1 MAVGIQSFRRIVP
14 MIYAYTT
21 PGVSYHEG
29 WTKVGY
35 TESQTVEQRIK
46 QQTHTAGIQ
55 WKLAWKDNALYK
67 DGSGKSFTDHAFHA
81 YLESN
86 GVKREKGTEW
96 FEREAHLLRADF
108 DAFASH
114 KFPVY
119 EERCDYTLRQEQQ
132 EAVRITAE
140 YFKKGGREFLWNAK
154 PRFGKTLSSY
164 ALIQALG
171 FEKVLIVTNRP
182 SIAASWAEDFFKFIA
197 WRGKLTFVSETETL
211 KNTKGVLR
219 YQEYCDAINANA
231 EEARGIVA
239 FESLQGLKTSIYFG
253 NSENAVSKLEWMAKS
268 YTDGRGKKNQGLHFD
283 LLIVDESH
291 EGVDT
296 MRTERVFDNIARDH
310 TLYLSGTPFK
320 ALAGGQ
326 FSAEQIYNWSYA
338 DEQAAKAAWTG
349 EEFNPYEALPR
360 LALFTYRLSDM
371 IYEKAAQGIQ
381 LEDDDG
387 GTDYAFDLNEFFAVN
402 DSGNFVHEKEVKQ
415 FLHALVT
422 NEKYPYSTPE
432 LRRELGHTL
441 WLLNRVNSAKALAN
455 LLKRD
460 PVFSNYEIILAAGDG
475 KTGEDEEESD
485 ELNQVALKRVR
496 AAIVT
501 HDKTITLSVGQ
512 LTVGVTVPEWS
523 GILMLCNLKS
533 PAAYMQAAFRVQN
546 PCTIKAGK
554 NLFRKETAYV
564 FDFDPA
570 RTLII
575 FDEFANNLS
584 PMTANGAGTG
594 EERKENIRTLLN
606 FFPVLGE
613 DSEGRMVEL
622 DAEAVLSIPR
632 RLKSEEVVRHGFMSN
647 FLFQNISNIFGAPGA
662 ATEIL
667 EKLIP
672 AKEDPKRRDHE
683 NLQSVGEVPVNE
695 AGEVEIPEEIVI
707 GKAQGLFGE
716 KRFARQSEEL
726 TAGFSEDLRAV
737 DAMAVAGEVAPKE
750 AVQRAV
756 TSTATALTEQLKQ
769 AVIAPLATEYGL
781 KKSAARSLEREVTE
795 TVQRKAERMQGDYA
809 QALAIAAA
817 ARDEALQTAVSEA
830 DTQHAQVIYRESE
843 ERARRNLEDGVVAL
857 VYDTMEQ
864 QPVELVRRAEEKK
877 AEQQKENVED
887 SVRAHLRGFARTI
900 PSFIMAYGTEKLCL
914 KNFEKDIEPEVFRE
928 VTGITRDEFRFLR
941 DGGTYLDKESG
952 EEKHFAGQ
960 LFDETVFDDS
970 IRAFLEKRRALANY
984 FDETQTE
991 DIFDYIP
998 PQRTNQI
1005 FTPRRVV
1012 VQMVDELEKN
1022 NPGCFDNP
1030 EYTFADLYMKSGLYI
1045 TELVKRLFR
1054 SEKMKELFPDE
1065 KQRIRHILEHQLY
1078 GMAPSRIIYL
1088 IATNYIFGF
1097 DESLRSSTKHFVEAD
1112 AALAAKEGTL
1122 ATLVEKHF
1130 G

>member
-1 MAVGIQSFRRIVP
+1 MAVEIQSFRRIVP

-67 DGSGKSFTDHAFHA
+67 DGTGESFTDHAFHA
-81 YLESN
+81 YLERK
-86 GVKREKGTEW
+86 GVKREAGTEW
-96 FEREAHLLRADF
+96 FKKDAYLLRSDF
-108 DAFASH
+108 DDFASGEH
-114 KFPVY
+114 QEAEEKF
-119 EERCDYTLRQEQQ
+119 EYTLRREQE
-132 EAVRITAE
+132 EAVKRTAD
-140 YFKKGGREFLWNAK
+140 YFRKGGKEFLWNAK
-154 PRFGKTLSSY
+154 PRFGKTLTSY
-164 ALIQALG
+164 ALIRELG

-182 SIAASWAEDFFKFIA
+182 SIAASWAEDFQKFIG
-197 WRGKLTFVSETETL
+197 WRGELAFVSETDVL
-211 KNTKGVLR
+211 KGNPGVLS
-219 YQEYCDAINANA
+219 YEAYCRANNANA
-231 EEARGIVA
+231 EKARGIVA
-239 FESLQGLKTSIYFG
+239 FESLQGLKTSVYFG
-253 NSENAVSKLEWMAKS
+253 NSDNAIPKLEWMADHYKDKEFKS
-268 YTDGRGKKNQGLHFD
+268 RRGLQFD
-283 LLIVDESH
+283 LLIVDEAH

-296 MRTERVFDNIARDH
+296 MRTERVFRNISRKH

-320 ALAGGQ
+320 ALASEQ

-338 DEQAAKAAWTG
+338 DEQAAKLAWEG
-349 EEFNPYEALPR
+349 EEFNPYEPLPR
-360 LALFTYRLSDM
+360 LALFTYQLSNM
-371 IYEKAAQGIQ
+371 IYEQASKGIQ

-387 GTDYAFDLNEFFAVN
+387 SSDYAFDLNEFFATN
-402 DSGNFVHEKEVKQ
+402 DSGR
-415 FLHALVT
+415 FLHEEEIKKFLHTLVS

-441 WLLNRVNSAKALAN
+441 WLLNRVNSAKALAS
-455 LLKRD
+455 LLKAD
-460 PVFSNYEIILAAGDG
+460 PVFSEYEIVLAAGDG
-475 KTGEDEEESD
+475 KLEDEVEEEKAA
-485 ELNQVALKRVR
+485 ELALDRVR
-496 AAIVT
+496 EAIKKY
-501 HDKTITLSVGQ
+501 DKTITLSVGQ

-546 PCTIKAGK
+546 PCSLKAGTE
-554 NLFRKETAYV
+554 LFRKETAYV

-584 PMTANGAGTG
+584 PETAKGGGTG
-594 EERKENIRTLLN
+594 ERRKENIKTLLN

-622 DAEAVLSIPR
+622 DATAVLSIPR

-647 FLFQNISNIFGAPGA
+647 FLFQNISNIFGAPGVA
-662 ATEIL
+662 REIL
-667 EKLIP
+667 EKLTP
-672 AKEDPKRRDHE
+672 AREDPKRQE
-683 NLQSVGEVPVNE
+683 NLQDAKDVPLNAE
-695 AGEVEIPEEIVI
+695 GEVEIPNEIII
-707 GKAQGLFGE
+707 GKTQGLFGE
-716 KRFARQSEEL
+716 KKFAEVATHLNS
-726 TAGFSEDLRAV
+726 GFSEAIQTTGAAEIPRR
-737 DAMAVAGEVAPKE
+737 E

-756 TSTATALTEQLKQ
+756 AATTEALVESIQ
-769 AVIAPLATEYGL
+769 
-781 KKSAARSLEREVTE
+781 REVLAPVAAEYELKRGAENSLAKELRQEISRKTE
-795 TVQRKAERMQGDYA
+795 RVQGNYA
-809 QALAIAAA
+809 QEI
-817 ARDEALQTAVSEA
+817 RDAEASRNEALKSVITEA
-830 DTQHAQVIYRESE
+830 DAEEVHTKYREAE
-843 ERARRNLEDGVVAL
+843 EKAL
-857 VYDTMEQ
+857 SVLRENMEKLVREEVQQ
-864 QPVELVRRAEEKK
+864 QPAALVRRAEEKK
-877 AEQQKENVED
+877 AEQQKAAIED
-887 SVRAHLRGFARTI
+887 TVRAHLRGFARTI
-900 PSFIMAYGTEKLCL
+900 PSFIMAYGSEELCL
-914 KNFEKDIEPEVFRE
+914 NNFEKNIEPEVFLE
-928 VTGITRDEFRFLR
+928 VTGITCDEFRFLR
-941 DGGTYLDKESG
+941 DGGSYLDQESG
-952 EEKHFAGQ
+952 EEKQFAGQ

-970 IRAFLEKRRALANY
+970 IRAFLEKRCALANY

-1012 VQMVDELEKN
+1012 VQMADELEKN

-1030 EYTFADLYMKSGLYI
+1030 DYTFADLYMKSGLYI

-1097 DESLRSSTKHFVEAD
+1097 DESLRGSTKHFVEAD

-1122 ATLVEKHF
+1122 AALVAKHF

>member
-1 MAVGIQSFRRIVP
+1 
-14 MIYAYTT
+14 
-21 PGVSYHEG
+21 
-29 WTKVGY
+29 
-35 TESQTVEQRIK
+35 
-46 QQTHTAGIQ
+46 
-55 WKLAWKDNALYK
+55 
-67 DGSGKSFTDHAFHA
+67 
-81 YLESN
+81 
-86 GVKREKGTEW
+86 
-96 FEREAHLLRADF
+96 
-108 DAFASH
+108 
-114 KFPVY
+114 
-119 EERCDYTLRQEQQ
+119 
-132 EAVRITAE
+132 
-140 YFKKGGREFLWNAK
+140 
-154 PRFGKTLSSY
+154 
-164 ALIQALG
+164 
-171 FEKVLIVTNRP
+171 
-182 SIAASWAEDFFKFIA
+182 
-197 WRGKLTFVSETETL
+197 
-211 KNTKGVLR
+211 
-219 YQEYCDAINANA
+219 
-231 EEARGIVA
+231 
-239 FESLQGLKTSIYFG
+239 
-253 NSENAVSKLEWMAKS
+253 
-268 YTDGRGKKNQGLHFD
+268 
-283 LLIVDESH
+283 
-291 EGVDT
+291 
-296 MRTERVFDNIARDH
+296 
-310 TLYLSGTPFK
+310 
-320 ALAGGQ
+320 
-326 FSAEQIYNWSYA
+326 
-338 DEQAAKAAWTG
+338 
-349 EEFNPYEALPR
+349 
-360 LALFTYRLSDM
+360 
-371 IYEKAAQGIQ
+371 
-381 LEDDDG
+381 
-387 GTDYAFDLNEFFAVN
+387 
-402 DSGNFVHEKEVKQ
+402 
-415 FLHALVT
+415 
-422 NEKYPYSTPE
+422 
-432 LRRELGHTL
+432 
-441 WLLNRVNSAKALAN
+441 
-455 LLKRD
+455 
-460 PVFSNYEIILAAGDG
+460 
-475 KTGEDEEESD
+475 
-485 ELNQVALKRVR
+485 
-496 AAIVT
+496 
-501 HDKTITLSVGQ
+501 
-512 LTVGVTVPEWS
+512 
-523 GILMLCNLKS
+523 
-533 PAAYMQAAFRVQN
+533 
-546 PCTIKAGK
+546 
-554 NLFRKETAYV
+554 
-564 FDFDPA
+564 
-570 RTLII
+570 
-575 FDEFANNLS
+575 
-584 PMTANGAGTG
+584 
-594 EERKENIRTLLN
+594 
-606 FFPVLGE
+606 
-613 DSEGRMVEL
+613 
-622 DAEAVLSIPR
+622 
-632 RLKSEEVVRHGFMSN
+632 
-647 FLFQNISNIFGAPGA
+647 
-662 ATEIL
+662 
-667 EKLIP
+667 
-672 AKEDPKRRDHE
+672 
-683 NLQSVGEVPVNE
+683 
-695 AGEVEIPEEIVI
+695 
-707 GKAQGLFGE
+707 
-716 KRFARQSEEL
+716 
-726 TAGFSEDLRAV
+726 
-737 DAMAVAGEVAPKE
+737 MAVAGEVAPKE